1 MHLRGCSCSQP
12 SSPKLEGSQARSV
25 GTQQHFGGG
34 TKALVAPFV
43 CRAPAQHAA
52 PREGAR
58 RALQLCKDTEA
69 GLLQCSS
76 PCSPGERLAL
86 LCCLPVPSVL
96 QCSCLK
102 G

>member
-43 CRAPAQHAA
+43 CRAPAQHTA
-52 PREGAR
+52 PRAGGEKGFAVVQGHQSW
-58 RALQLCKDTEA
+58 APPVQQSLQ
-69 GLLQCSS
+69 
-76 PCSPGERLAL
+76 PR
-86 LCCLPVPSVL
+86 
-96 QCSCLK
+96 
-102 G
+102 